1 MRDHDCII
9 KAFGGCICKDGECAE
24 LPVTP
29 APVVLI
35 SLKTQAIVC
44 LFLGFVAM
52 VGSAAWM
59 ETKMKVQDQI
69 AQENVHANRN

>member
-1 MRDHDCII
+1 MTDCII
-9 KAFGGCICKDGECAE
+9 KAFGGCACKDGECAE
-24 LPVTP
+24 TRVTQ

-35 SLKTQAIVC
+35 SLKTHAIVC

-52 VGSAAWM
+52 IGSAAWM

-69 AQENVHANRN
+69 SQEQYHADRN